1 MIQLETYKGIKS
13 RHTCPKCNSKGVFVR
28 YQDERGEYLS
38 NDVGRCNR
46 ESKCGYHYKPK
57 QYFADNPS
65 GAKFVKTRV
74 SHWTQN
80 TNQNVN
86 NCLQNETKSFDF
98 IAPEHLHATLR
109 NYDRNAFVQ
118 FLLNLFP
125 DCSEEIQGVLQRYYI
140 GTYKDGLTV
149 FWQIDGR
156 GKIHTGK
163 IMRYD
168 TRTGKRQIV
177 RAWIEDGK
185 TRQLKVDWMHGKIKK
200 DFSLMQIFFGQHLL
214 SKFPDKPAAIVEA
227 EKTAII
233 ASLCMPQFVWLATG
247 SKQWLKVERLQRL
260 GNRQIIIYPDADGF
274 ELWQTIATDARRLG
288 LDVKVSSL
296 IENHATDEQK
306 ANGYDL
312 ADYLINQQREIN
324 ELNEVYDAYNSKV
337 DLVLNDESLFDG
349 FNLFL
354 DEQLAIAIYNG
365 ESEAEAERIY
375 TQPENLR
382 SVVMSI

>member
-1 MIQLETYKGIKS
+1 MIQLETYHGTKS
-13 RHTCPKCNSKGVFVR
+13 RHTCPSCNSKGVFVR
-28 YQDERGEYLS
+28 YQDERGEYIS
-38 NDVGRCNR
+38 FDVGRCNR
-46 ESKCGYHYKPK
+46 ESKCGYHRKPK
-57 QYFADNPS
+57 EYFAEQGISRQGFKP
-65 GAKFVKTRV
+65 KKR
-74 SHWTQN
+74 
-80 TNQNVN
+80 
-86 NCLQNETKSFDF
+86 LQTVYKAQVFTETPKSFDY
-98 IAPEHLHATLR
+98 IAQEHLTATLG

-118 FLLNLFP
+118 FLFDLFP
-125 DCSEEIQGVLQRYYI
+125 DCSEEIQAVLQRYYI

-200 DFSLMQIFFGQHLL
+200 DFSLKQCFFGEHLL
-214 SKFPDKPAAIVEA
+214 LKYPNKPVAVVEA

-233 ASLCMPQFVWLATG
+233 ASLCFPEFVWLG
-247 SKQWLKVERLQRL
+247 SNSKTWLKTERLQSL
-260 GNRQIIIYPDADGF
+260 GNRQIILYPDADGF
-274 ELWQTIATDARRLG
+274 ELWQTIATNSTRQG
-288 LDVKVSSL
+288 LDVKVSNL

-312 ADYLINQQREIN
+312 ADFLTNQQDEIN
-324 ELNEVYDAYNSKV
+324 EFNELTDSYNSKV
-337 DLVLNDESLFDG
+337 ALVLNDESLFAD
-349 FNLFL
+349 FNSILN
-354 DEQLAIAIYNG
+354 EQKAVLLSYG
-365 ESEAEAERIY
+365 DLSETEVERIC

-382 SVVMSI
+382 SVALSV